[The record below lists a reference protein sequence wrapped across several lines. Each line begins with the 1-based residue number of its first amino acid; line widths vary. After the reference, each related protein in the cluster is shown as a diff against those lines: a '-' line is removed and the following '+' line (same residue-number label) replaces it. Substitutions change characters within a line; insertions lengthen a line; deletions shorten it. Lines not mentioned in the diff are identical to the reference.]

1 MSLKSF
7 HIFFIVVSILLAF
20 GFGAWSLYAYATDPD
35 VLYWVLGLG
44 SLVVGVGLIVY
55 GVKVVR
61 KLRRI

>member
-7 HIFFIVVSILLAF
+7 HIFFIVVSIFLAF
-20 GFGAWSLYAYATDPD
+20 GFGAWSLFVHTTDPN
-35 VLYWVLGLG
+35 VLYLILGLC
-44 SLVVGVGLIVY
+44 SLVVGIGLVVY